1 MGVIEF
7 CWNVFPPRAWVSLLL
22 FITHLII
29 LGGQF
34 FLGKRWDSP
43 YQVVPVKVKNPIK
56 FD

>member
-7 CWNVFPPRAWVSLLL
+7 CWNVFPPRGWVSLLL

-29 LGGQF
+29 LGGQL
-34 FLGKRWDSP
+34 FLGKRWDTP